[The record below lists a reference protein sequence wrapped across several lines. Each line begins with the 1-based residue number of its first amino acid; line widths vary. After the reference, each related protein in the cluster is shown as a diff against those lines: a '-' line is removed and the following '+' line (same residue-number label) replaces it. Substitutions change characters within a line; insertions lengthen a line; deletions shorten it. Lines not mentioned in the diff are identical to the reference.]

1 MLRSNFAPSAVTP
14 KSVIGVSVL
23 FLILAAIFGLFNNHK
38 VKMLRTNAAAIR
50 DVAEHKRA
58 TQGRNLEIRE
68 TTAGEGE
75 AKIAEAENKAA
86 KAEAELTQLQ
96 KEKSDL
102 QSKVD
107 ANQDEIASLQKRIEE
122 AENG

>member
-1 MLRSNFAPSAVTP
+1 MLRSNFSTSAVTP

-23 FLILAAIFGLFNNHK
+23 FLSLAAI
-38 VKMLRTNAAAIR
+38 RAAA
-50 DVAEHKRA
+50 EHRRA
-58 TQGRNLEIRE
+58 TEGRNLEVRE
-68 TTAGEGE
+68 TTTGEGE

-96 KEKSDL
+96 KEKGDL

-107 ANQDEIASLQKRIEE
+107 ANRDEIASLQKRIEE
-122 AENG
+122 AEKTAKPAA